1 MKKKKLDLDYTIFLI
16 ISGAVIL
23 GFFTAVV
30 VLNILPN
37 YQNNY
42 GSLMDAKITNV
53 TYNDGKITIETTGDA
68 ESFCIKSTKSRPNA
82 QNICWQDI
90 ENNTA
95 TISVFPY
102 KRYYVWIKD
111 SSGNISDYVVIKGK

>member
-1 MKKKKLDLDYTIFLI
+1 MKKKKIDFDYTIFLI
-16 ISGAVIL
+16 ISGAVII

-37 YQNNY
+37 FQKDNEN
-42 GSLMDAKITNV
+42 LMNAKITNV
-53 TYNDGKITIETTGDA
+53 TYNDGKITIETAGDA

-82 QNICWQDI
+82 QNICWVDL
-90 ENNTA
+90 ENNMA
-95 TISVFPY
+95 TTSAFPY